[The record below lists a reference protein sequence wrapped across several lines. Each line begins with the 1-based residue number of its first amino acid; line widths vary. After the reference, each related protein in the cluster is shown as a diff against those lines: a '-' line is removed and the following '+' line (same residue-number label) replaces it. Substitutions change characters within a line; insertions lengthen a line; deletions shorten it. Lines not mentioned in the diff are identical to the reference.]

1 MYLTSQIRDY
11 KVISYKVVKLMIVFR
26 RTASLLPERLNYSI
40 TLDQTGYVV
49 AIERFCLEHFSN

>member
-49 AIERFCLEHFSN
+49 AIERFCLGHFSN